1 MDREA
6 AECRGSRHVLM
17 LKTDVQVEAIGL
29 VGARSD
35 QMQASLDE
43 RRVGFPSCRDCWTTD
58 FYWTISH
65 TMKRLRNRTVLI
77 TGGAKGAGAAS
88 ATLFAEE
95 GARVMIADRDGEAA
109 KQLVATLAARDLD
122 VAFVHADVSRPKE
135 AEAAYHAAR
144 DAFGHVDILYNH
156 AGIIIVKPFLEC
168 TLDEWDELMDNNAK
182 SAFLMCQLVLPGMLE
197 RGKGVLI
204 FTSTTGVR
212 AATHL
217 EALYCASKSAMHQM
231 ARALAVEYRD
241 QGIRSNLIC
250 PSFVRT
256 QHGEHEIEQ
265 LRSYGI
271 FASENDVNAMQGRIC
286 EPEEVAEVA
295 LFLAS
300 DASSFVNGAEI
311 FVDNTFTA
319 V

>member
-1 MDREA
+1 MKA
-6 AECRGSRHVLM
+6 PLPNFCSRTGEHEDKPLH
-17 LKTDVQVEAIGL
+17 
-29 VGARSD
+29 
-35 QMQASLDE
+35 
-43 RRVGFPSCRDCWTTD
+43 WTCTSHW
-58 FYWTISH
+58 YNIH
-65 TMKRLRNRTVLI
+65 TMKRLLRKNILI

-95 GARVMIADRDGEAA
+95 GARVMIADRDVVAA
-109 KQLVATLAARDLD
+109 EHLVTSLRARDLD
-122 VAFVHADVSRPKE
+122 VHFVAADVSKPDEAERAYLAAKE
-135 AEAAYHAAR
+135 A
-144 DAFGHVDILYNH
+144 FGKVDVLFNH

-168 TLDEWDELMDNNAK
+168 TLEEWDELMDNNAK
-182 SAFLMCQLVLPGMLE
+182 SAFLMSRLVLPEMLE

-217 EALYCASKSAMHQM
+217 EALYCASKSAMHQL

-265 LRSYGI
+265 LRSYGV

>member
-1 MDREA
+1 
-6 AECRGSRHVLM
+6 
-17 LKTDVQVEAIGL
+17 
-29 VGARSD
+29 
-35 QMQASLDE
+35 
-43 RRVGFPSCRDCWTTD
+43 
-58 FYWTISH
+58 
-65 TMKRLRNRTVLI
+65 MKRLLKKSILI

-88 ATLFAEE
+88 ARLFAEE
-95 GARVMIADRDGEAA
+95 GARVMIADRDADAA
-109 KQLVATLAARDLD
+109 RHLVETLLARDLD
-122 VAFVHADVSRPKE
+122 VAFVHADVSRPEEAEIAYRAAKE
-135 AEAAYHAAR
+135 AY
-144 DAFGHVDILYNH
+144 GQVDVLFNH

-168 TLDEWDELMDNNAK
+168 TLEEWDELMDNNAK
-182 SAFLMCQLVLPGMLE
+182 SAFLMSRLVLPEMLE
-197 RGKGVLI
+197 RGKGVLV

-217 EALYCASKSAMHQM
+217 EALYCASKSAMHQL

-241 QGIRSNLIC
+241 QGIRSNLVC

-265 LRSYGI
+265 LRSYGV

>member
-1 MDREA
+1 
-6 AECRGSRHVLM
+6 
-17 LKTDVQVEAIGL
+17 
-29 VGARSD
+29 
-35 QMQASLDE
+35 
-43 RRVGFPSCRDCWTTD
+43 
-58 FYWTISH
+58 
-65 TMKRLRNRTVLI
+65 MKRLMQKSILV

-88 ATLFAEE
+88 VRLFAAE
-95 GARVMIADRDGEAA
+95 GARVMIVDRDGP
-109 KQLVATLAARDLD
+109 AARALAEELSAAGLP
-122 VAFVHADVSRPKE
+122 VFWTCADVSRP
-135 AEAAYHAAR
+135 EAARAAYEAGMEALGR
-144 DAFGHVDILYNH
+144 IDVLFNH
-156 AGIIIVKPFLEC
+156 AGIIVVKPFLDC
-168 TLDEWDELMDNNAK
+168 TLEEWDELMDNNAK
-182 SAFLMCQLVLPGMLE
+182 SAFLMSRLVLPQMLE
-197 RGKGVLI
+197 RGKGTLL

-217 EALYCASKSAMHQM
+217 EALYCASKAAMHQL

-256 QHGEHEIEQ
+256 QHGEHEIAQ
-265 LRSYGI
+265 LRSYGV
-271 FASENDVNAMQGRIC
+271 FASESDVNAMQGRIC

-300 DASSFVNGAEI
+300 DASSFINGAEI

>member
-1 MDREA
+1 
-6 AECRGSRHVLM
+6 
-17 LKTDVQVEAIGL
+17 
-29 VGARSD
+29 
-35 QMQASLDE
+35 
-43 RRVGFPSCRDCWTTD
+43 
-58 FYWTISH
+58 
-65 TMKRLRNRTVLI
+65 MKRLHNKTALI

-88 ATLFAEE
+88 ARRFAEE
-95 GARVMIADRDGEAA
+95 GARVMIADRDAEAA
-109 KQLVATLAARDLD
+109 ARFSDEMRAEGFD
-122 VAFVHADVSRPKE
+122 IGWVHADVALVDGART
-135 AEAAYHAAR
+135 AFEAACEGLGSI
-144 DAFGHVDILYNH
+144 DVLFNH
-156 AGIIIVKPFLEC
+156 AGIILVKPFLDC
-168 TLDEWDELMDNNAK
+168 TLEEWDELMDNNAK
-182 SAFLMCQLVLPGMLE
+182 SAFLMSRLVLPQMLE
-197 RGKGVLI
+197 RGKGTLL

-217 EALYCASKSAMHQM
+217 EALYCASKAAMHQL

-241 QGIRSNLIC
+241 QGIRCNLIC

-256 QHGEHEIEQ
+256 KHGEDEIAQ

-300 DASSFVNGAEI
+300 EESSFVNGAEI

>member
-1 MDREA
+1 
-6 AECRGSRHVLM
+6 
-17 LKTDVQVEAIGL
+17 
-29 VGARSD
+29 
-35 QMQASLDE
+35 
-43 RRVGFPSCRDCWTTD
+43 
-58 FYWTISH
+58 
-65 TMKRLRNRTVLI
+65 MKRLKGRTVLI
-77 TGGAKGAGAAS
+77 TGGANGAGAAS
-88 ATLFAEE
+88 AKRFAEE
-95 GARVMIADRDGEAA
+95 GAQVMIADRDGAA
-109 KQLVATLAARDLD
+109 AEQLSDALTERGLD
-122 VAFVHADVSRPKE
+122 VRFVQADVSLPE
-135 AEAAYHAAR
+135 QAEAAYKTAR
-144 DAFGHVDILYNH
+144 SAFGRVDILFNH

-168 TLDEWDELMDNNAK
+168 TLREWDELMDNNAK
-182 SAFLMCQLVLPGMLE
+182 SAFLMCRLVLPEMLE
-197 RGKGVLI
+197 RGKGTLI

-217 EALYCASKSAMHQM
+217 EALYCASKSAMHQL

-265 LRSYGI
+265 LRSYGV
-271 FASENDVNAMQGRIC
+271 FASENDVNVMQGRIC
-286 EPEEVAEVA
+286 EPEEIAEVA

-300 DASSFVNGAEI
+300 DESSFVNGAEI

>member
-1 MDREA
+1 
-6 AECRGSRHVLM
+6 
-17 LKTDVQVEAIGL
+17 
-29 VGARSD
+29 
-35 QMQASLDE
+35 
-43 RRVGFPSCRDCWTTD
+43 
-58 FYWTISH
+58 
-65 TMKRLRNRTVLI
+65 MKRLLGRTVLV

-95 GARVMIADRDGEAA
+95 GAQVMIADRDPESGEA
-109 KQLVATLAARDLD
+109 LAQALTERSFD
-122 VAFVHADVSRPKE
+122 VRFVCSDVSRPDQ
-135 AEAAYHAAR
+135 AESAYGATV
-144 DAFGHVDILYNH
+144 DAFGRVDVLFNH
-156 AGIIIVKPFLEC
+156 AGIIIVKPFLEF
-168 TLDEWDELMDNNAK
+168 TLEEWDEMMDNNAK
-182 SAFLMCQLVLPGMLE
+182 SAFLMCRLVLPEMLE
-197 RGKGVLI
+197 RGKGVLV

-217 EALYCASKSAMHQM
+217 ETLYCASKSAMHQL

-265 LRSYGI
+265 LRRYGV
-271 FASENDVNAMQGRIC
+271 FASENDVNVMQGRIC
-286 EPEEVAEVA
+286 EPEEIAEVA

>member
-1 MDREA
+1 
-6 AECRGSRHVLM
+6 
-17 LKTDVQVEAIGL
+17 
-29 VGARSD
+29 
-35 QMQASLDE
+35 
-43 RRVGFPSCRDCWTTD
+43 
-58 FYWTISH
+58 
-65 TMKRLRNRTVLI
+65 MKRLQNKTVLI

-88 ATLFAEE
+88 ARLFAQE
-95 GARVMIADRDGEAA
+95 GARVMIADRDAEACEG
-109 KQLVATLAARDLD
+109 LAASMSDDGMQLQW
-122 VAFVHADVSRPKE
+122 VHADVSRPDDARK
-135 AEAAYHAAR
+135 AYDAAI
-144 DAFGHVDILYNH
+144 DGLGHIDILFNH
-156 AGIIIVKPFLEC
+156 AGIILVKPFLDC
-168 TLDEWDELMDNNAK
+168 TLDEWDEVMDNNAK
-182 SAFLMCQLVLPGMLE
+182 SAFLMTRLVLPQMLE
-197 RGKGVLI
+197 RGKGTLL

-217 EALYCASKSAMHQM
+217 EALYCASKAAMHQL

-241 QGIRSNLIC
+241 QGIRCNLIC

-256 QHGEHEIEQ
+256 KHGEDEIEQ

-286 EPEEVAEVA
+286 EPEEIAEVA